1 MAGEL
6 SVPFPSSSVA
16 SSCSANT
23 DCTTYR
29 VGWNRGLGYAHG
41 PDNPR
46 FREFRRL
53 FQQFIGPR
61 ACQDAN
67 ILAMQE
73 EETHRLMLRF
83 LRDPENFYRHPR
95 EYVNRGRRT
104 VDVLNYRISGR
115 RAR

>member
-1 MAGEL
+1 M
-6 SVPFPSSSVA
+6 
-16 SSCSANT
+16 
-23 DCTTYR
+23 
-29 VGWNRGLGYAHG
+29 GWNRGLGYAHG

-61 ACQDAN
+61 ACQDTN

-95 EYVNRGRRT
+95 EYANCNHYLVCVVN
-104 VDVLNYRISGR
+104 
-115 RAR
+115 